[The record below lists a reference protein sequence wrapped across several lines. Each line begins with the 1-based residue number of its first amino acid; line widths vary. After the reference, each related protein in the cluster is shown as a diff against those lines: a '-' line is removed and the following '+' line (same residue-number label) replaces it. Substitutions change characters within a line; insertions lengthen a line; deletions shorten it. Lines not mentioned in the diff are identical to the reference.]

1 MSTATEHQVIAIIPS
16 LAHSTVPDGTGKY
29 GKVTHNVLYI
39 LLCLCIDIPCYNTPY
54 VLLFSS
60 VLLLEGKY
68 NNSICKLK
76 LNIDVSMYIFST
88 YGGNIREY
96 VGWLKGHK
104 QQNGTDW

>member
-1 MSTATEHQVIAIIPS
+1 M
-16 LAHSTVPDGTGKY
+16 
-29 GKVTHNVLYI
+29 
-39 LLCLCIDIPCYNTPY
+39 YNTPY